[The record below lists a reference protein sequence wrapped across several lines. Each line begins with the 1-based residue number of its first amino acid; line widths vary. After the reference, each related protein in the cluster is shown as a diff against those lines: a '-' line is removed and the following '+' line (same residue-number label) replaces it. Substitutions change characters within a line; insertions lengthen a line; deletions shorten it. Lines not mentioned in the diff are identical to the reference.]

1 MYILKQA
8 FTVSLLALTV
18 GLAANFIRPDGVSL
32 FPSQSDAVFK
42 KDKIKQISIVEARNL
57 LKSREAFFI
66 DLRPTDSFN
75 ISHIF
80 GSVNFPAETIYGM
93 LARFSQQIP
102 REGKII
108 LYGIDAKDI
117 SPSDVASL
125 LQMMGYGSIYI
136 MTEGWNGWERKKE
149 NWLNS

>member
-42 KDKIKQISIVEARNL
+42 KDKIKQISIVEAQNL

-75 ISHIF
+75 ISHIS